1 VTVKIQPR
9 SPIKTSRGLIPLLGF
24 LAFSPA
30 FAGSFSTLSGLD
42 GGTFKS
48 GFASMES
55 AAQWGWKNSIFF
67 PLQLSSGLRYAGAVY
82 YKINYLENAPPN
94 QGYTNYWWSF
104 FGPSYP
110 GGPSSNLAIIY
121 PISWNPADALES
133 KDFGGSACGT
143 TQASPSEGNTVQFSR
158 GNNFQTDNDTSSQT
172 EGPLFQRVYNSNY
185 TVESGP
191 LGEKWHHNY
200 EQSVIQSPSQSINLV
215 TVQQADGK
223 ANIYTLSN
231 GAWSSD
237 ADVKDTLVS
246 LTDSSG
252 NFSGWQV
259 VVADKNS
266 TETYDVT
273 GHLQTVKDSQG
284 LLTTLSYNAN
294 KQLATVTDSFGRAL
308 TLSYD
313 SQGHITDL
321 ATPSGGTY
329 HYDYDTLNR
338 LSKVTYPDS
347 RVRQYFYEQ
356 SSLPYALTGIADE
369 RGVRNATWVYDDQGR
384 VTSSEQA
391 GGVGNVQVD
400 YTSDSATTVTGALG
414 KKTTYHYQTVLGVKH
429 ITAIEGIPSANCPN
443 SNSTFTYDNN
453 GNVLTKTDALGQVT
467 TYTYND
473 RNLEASRTEASGT
486 PLART
491 TTTEWDPSRFL
502 KTKVVEPTRTTV
514 YTYDAQG
521 RPLSQQTTPN

>member
-30 FAGSFSTLSGLD
+30 FAGSFSTMSGIY
-42 GGTFKS
+42 GGVIKG

-55 AAQWGWKNSIFF
+55 AAQWGWKNSYLLT
-67 PLQLSSGLRYAGAVY
+67 PEQQLSQGWRYGGVVY
-82 YKINYLENAPPN
+82 YKIDSTNSSPPAP
-94 QGYTNYWWSF
+94 GHTNYWWGYYSPLW
-104 FGPSYP
+104 GPYP
-110 GGPSSNLAIIY
+110 YYAIDWDSDVA
-121 PISWNPADALES
+121 PES
-133 KDFGGSACGT
+133 KDFGGSSCGA
-143 TQASPSEGNTVQFSR
+143 TQASPSEGNSIQFSR
-158 GNNFQTDNDTSSQT
+158 GNNFQTDNDTASQT

-200 EQSVIQSPSQSINLV
+200 EQSVIQYPSQSINLV

-231 GAWSSD
+231 GVWSSD

-284 LLTTLSYNAN
+284 LLTSLSYNAN

-502 KTKVVEPTRTTV
+502 KTKVVEPTRTTL

-521 RPLSQQTTPN
+521 RQLSQQTTSN